1 LPDLLQKKDIIMAT
15 KTKNNV
21 EIIPPKN
28 IFAGNTD
35 APVTLTMFGD
45 YEDETCAKANEV
57 INILMKEFEGKLR
70 FSFRHFPQTHIHQK
84 AMKAAEACLAAA
96 QEGRFWDM
104 HNILFQRR
112 RQLGTISLQVYAKEI
127 GITNKRFLDE
137 LVNSKYSWHIRGD
150 QIQAWEMGIRS
161 IPVFFINGERI
172 ETTPTYENLKK
183 AIQGTSKKSQKKKT
197 SGTL

>member
-1 LPDLLQKKDIIMAT
+1 MAT
-15 KTKNNV
+15 KIKSNV

-28 IFAGNTD
+28 IFAGNSD

-45 YEDETCAKANEV
+45 YEDEACAQANEV
-57 INILMKEFEGKLR
+57 VKILMIEFEGKIR
-70 FSFRHFPQTHIHQK
+70 FSFRHCPQTQIHQK
-84 AMKAAEACLAAA
+84 AMKAAEASLAAG

-104 HNILFQRR
+104 HNLLFQRR
-112 RQLGTISLQVYAKEI
+112 RQLGTISLQGYAKEI

-161 IPVFFINGERI
+161 IPVFYINGLRI
-172 ETTPTYENLKK
+172 ETAPTYENLKK
-183 AIQGTSKKSQKKKT
+183 AIQASTKKSQKKT
-197 SGTL
+197 A